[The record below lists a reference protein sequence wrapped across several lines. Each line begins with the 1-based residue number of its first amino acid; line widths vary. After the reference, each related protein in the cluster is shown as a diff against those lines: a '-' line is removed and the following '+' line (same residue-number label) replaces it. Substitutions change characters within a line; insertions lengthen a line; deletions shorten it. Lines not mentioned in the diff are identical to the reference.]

1 MGGLG
6 ALGRF
11 AGNMSGGNAS
21 YGMARHPGMPGNYM
35 DVALHNR
42 SQPGTPASQAVPK
55 GLRLGDGIELLP
67 PELKQARNDGGADG
81 ATNPQALADGGPYTI
96 RYYWGSGDQVRA
108 GQPAEFTMSV
118 RNGKPVNSG
127 RAMTPRNVPQHGIDA
142 GPEHALWPNQD
153 RKSTRLNSSH

>member
-1 MGGLG
+1 
-6 ALGRF
+6 
-11 AGNMSGGNAS
+11 MSGGNAS
-21 YGMARHPGMPGNYM
+21 YGMARHPGMPGKYM

-67 PELKQARNDGGADG
+67 PERKQARNDGGADG

-96 RYYWGSGDQVRA
+96 RYYWGCGDQVRA

-118 RNGKPVNSG
+118 SNGKPVNSG
-127 RAMTPRNVPQHGIDA
+127 RAMT
-142 GPEHALWPNQD
+142 E
-153 RKSTRLNSSH
+153 RKSTRRNTSPQFASHKSV

>member
-21 YGMARHPGMPGNYM
+21 YGMARHPGMPGKYM

-67 PELKQARNDGGADG
+67 PERKQARNDGGADG
-81 ATNPQALADGGPYTI
+81 ARSEEHTSELQSL
-96 RYYWGSGDQVRA
+96 
-108 GQPAEFTMSV
+108 M
-118 RNGKPVNSG
+118 RNSYAVFCLKKK
-127 RAMTPRNVPQHGIDA
+127 T
-142 GPEHALWPNQD
+142 
-153 RKSTRLNSSH
+153 T